1 MPSPGQFPDEHPTAD
16 ILRRLAILEAAA
28 RRSPGSAL
36 RMERITTAQS
46 IPNGANTV
54 VVFNSTVFEVDD
66 TGRIT
71 PNTSTGVVTVNE
83 AGIYRITAG
92 AEFVSNTTGRRIL
105 FLVAAGLV
113 VAEHDDSAP
122 SVTATCGT
130 CISTLVKLAA
140 ADTIDARVFQLS
152 GGALDVSA
160 NTKTHMTV
168 EWDGPAV

>member
-46 IPNGANTV
+46 IPNTTNTTI
-54 VVFNSTVFEVDD
+54 VFNSTIFEVDD
-66 TGRIT
+66 TGRLT

-92 AEFVSNTTGRRIL
+92 VEFAVNANGRRTGSI
-105 FLVAAGLV
+105 VAGGSV
-113 VAEHDDSAP
+113 VAEHDDDASASP
-122 SVTATCGT
+122 SSWGT
-130 CISTLVKLAA
+130 SMSTLVKLAA
-140 ADTIDARVFQLS
+140 TDTIEAKCSQTS
-152 GGALDVSA
+152 GGSLDVLA
-160 NTKTHMTV
+160 GTVTHMTV
-168 EWDGPAV
+168 EWDGPDV